1 MDIKFRLFSERLRRV
16 LAGEEVKLPDAA
28 KQPVQNLH
36 AEIEIVT
43 SWLSEFECETS
54 CLLREKLGH
63 GEIENPDLA
72 TVMDEINCFTYE
84 SEKVIDTFIN
94 SISEQKSQSSCS
106 QDIFYALQGL
116 QSRIIDIKQRTQQ
129 VPHIDSEIFD
139 AFKNLEAEAGIS
151 SSSKN
156 RNTVGLD
163 DRMEELLDLLIE
175 GPTQHSVV
183 AILDS
188 IGLDKTAFAG
198 EAYNSSYVKHYF
210 DCHAWIS
217 EPYRNEYDAD
227 QILDIVIKCLM
238 PSSRLSEI
246 MDKNYEMKKVILHEY
261 LMTKRYLIVIDDVWR
276 IDMWDVIREIL
287 PDNQNG
293 SRVLITLS
301 RIEIVTSF
309 QFEDGE
315 NIGLDFVPTGGPLRA
330 TYKGWPFPILYHGSI
345 SLKENKTEATSRPFA
360 RRYFKCCSLPF
371 CLKLC
376 FLYLSVFAAHL
387 EISTRQLY
395 QLWIAEGFIP
405 DNSEATAESYLEQLI
420 KGGFVEA
427 KKRKAGGTINTCSIP
442 GRWRPVLLLVPP
454 EVEFI
459 FSPSIHR
466 ESGKKAKRLNAV
478 EREGDFAC
486 LDDYNSQLH
495 SFLCFSPET
504 RHFDPIDWEKFCG
517 MFKLLR
523 VLDLGSLV
531 LIQYPSGIENLF
543 LLRYL
548 KLNIPS
554 LKSLPSSLL
563 SNLLNLYT
571 LDMPFS
577 YIDHTA
583 DEFWKMNNLRHLN
596 FGSITLPAHPGKY
609 CGSLENLNFISA
621 LHPCCCTEDI
631 LGRLP
636 SLRNLCILGDLSYNQ
651 SLLSKSI
658 CRLSC
663 LGSLKL
669 VNESKMPRLSKIIL
683 AEYLFPHSLT
693 HLSFSNTDL
702 MDDPMPTLEKL
713 PLLQV
718 LKLKQNSYS
727 GRKLTCGSYG
737 FPNLKVLHLKSMLW
751 LEEWTMGNAA
761 MPKLECLIIN
771 PCAYLKKMP
780 EQLWCIKSLNKFDCW
795 WPQPEL
801 RQKLREFED
810 KEQCGIQLYPY
821 GI

>member
-1 MDIKFRLFSERLRRV
+1 
-16 LAGEEVKLPDAA
+16 
-28 KQPVQNLH
+28 
-36 AEIEIVT
+36 
-43 SWLSEFECETS
+43 
-54 CLLREKLGH
+54 
-63 GEIENPDLA
+63 
-72 TVMDEINCFTYE
+72 
-84 SEKVIDTFIN
+84 
-94 SISEQKSQSSCS
+94 
-106 QDIFYALQGL
+106 
-116 QSRIIDIKQRTQQ
+116 
-129 VPHIDSEIFD
+129 
-139 AFKNLEAEAGIS
+139 
-151 SSSKN
+151 
-156 RNTVGLD
+156 
-163 DRMEELLDLLIE
+163 MEELLDLLIE
-175 GPTQHSVV
+175 GPTQLSVV

-442 GRWRPVLLLVPP
+442 GRWRPVLLLIPP

-609 CGSLENLNFISA
+609 CYLEILDTATTTSATAVTTASTKETATATTITHSLLHYLYTFISLLTVNPFA
-621 LHPCCCTEDI
+621 KLTTDDFSAKT
-631 LGRLP
+631 P
-636 SLRNLCILGDLSYNQ
+636 SWTREFIGA
-651 SLLSKSI
+651 
-658 CRLSC
+658 
-663 LGSLKL
+663 LGSYSFPSSPHTLKL
-669 VNESKMPRLSKIIL
+669 RVHENVKRYARNYASLFILFFACSLYQMPL
-683 AEYLFPHSLT
+683 ALVGLISSLA
-693 HLSFSNTDL
+693 LWDFFKFCSDKWNWDRY
-702 MDDPMPTLEKL
+702 PVIR
-713 PLLQV
+713 QV
-718 LKLKQNSYS
+718 LVRIAQCATLVVLMLLNVQMALFCALAISYIVMILHAAF
-727 GRKLTCGSYG
+727 RKLS
-737 FPNLKVLHLKSMLW
+737 PSK
-751 LEEWTMGNAA
+751 
-761 MPKLECLIIN
+761 
-771 PCAYLKKMP
+771 
-780 EQLWCIKSLNKFDCW
+780 
-795 WPQPEL
+795 QPS
-801 RQKLREFED
+801 RIR
-810 KEQCGIQLYPY
+810 
-821 GI
+821 